1 MSCHY
6 GGTAPIPL
14 DQSPAAGQ
22 TIEMFQC
29 QVNSIEHKTAEILSH
44 PLPKQ
49 IWKIDAS
56 FWPENHTGLRQ
67 IPILHC

>member
-1 MSCHY
+1 MSCHD
-6 GGTAPIPL
+6 GGPAPIPL

-49 IWKIDAS
+49 I
-56 FWPENHTGLRQ
+56 
-67 IPILHC
+67 